1 MLNTQHLLDYDEALE
16 KTAIPIF
23 GYRTSDVENAGEI
36 AADEGGDGIKVPT
49 ELREL
54 AKANGF
60 SGAIGEVLCLSQGVL
75 VGFGDGEDPFAIASA
90 SGKLAENTYRLGA
103 GFEAVDKNLL
113 ALGWLLGG
121 YRFDRYKSHEP
132 AQAKLICPK
141 GVECEHIRREAEA
154 SALVR
159 DLVNTPASDMM
170 PDHLE
175 EVASDLAARFDANL
189 VVVTGDALIEQN
201 LPMIHAVGRASIS
214 PPRLIDLNWA
224 PKGVSKNAPKI
235 TLVGKGVCFDSGGL
249 NIKGGS
255 GMSLMKKD
263 MGGGAHALAL
273 AQMIMQ
279 AKLPLRLRVLIPA
292 VENAIDGS
300 AFRPSDILPSR
311 KGLSVEIGNT
321 DAEGRLILADALC
334 LGAEDE
340 PDFMVSLATL
350 TGAARVALGPE
361 IIPFYCDNDELSRG
375 MAEQA
380 KALFDPAW
388 PMPLW
393 QRYQAMLSSSV
404 ADMNNIASGGFAGSI
419 IGALFLQ
426 RFVANPM
433 KWMHFDLYAWRPSSE
448 PGRPKGG
455 EAQCIRALFALIR
468 EKFVA

>member
-1 MLNTQHLLDYDEALE
+1 M
-16 KTAIPIF
+16 
-23 GYRTSDVENAGEI
+23 
-36 AADEGGDGIKVPT
+36 
-49 ELREL
+49 
-54 AKANGF
+54 
-60 SGAIGEVLCLSQGVL
+60 
-75 VGFGDGEDPFAIASA
+75 
-90 SGKLAENTYRLGA
+90 
-103 GFEAVDKNLL
+103 
-113 ALGWLLGG
+113 
-121 YRFDRYKSHEP
+121 
-132 AQAKLICPK
+132 
-141 GVECEHIRREAEA
+141 
-154 SALVR
+154 
-159 DLVNTPASDMM
+159 
-170 PDHLE
+170 
-175 EVASDLAARFDANL
+175 
-189 VVVTGDALIEQN
+189 
-201 LPMIHAVGRASIS
+201 
-214 PPRLIDLNWA
+214 
-224 PKGVSKNAPKI
+224 
-235 TLVGKGVCFDSGGL
+235 
-249 NIKGGS
+249 
-255 GMSLMKKD
+255 
-263 MGGGAHALAL
+263 
-273 AQMIMQ
+273 
-279 AKLPLRLRVLIPA
+279 
-292 VENAIDGS
+292 
-300 AFRPSDILPSR
+300 
-311 KGLSVEIGNT
+311 EIGNT